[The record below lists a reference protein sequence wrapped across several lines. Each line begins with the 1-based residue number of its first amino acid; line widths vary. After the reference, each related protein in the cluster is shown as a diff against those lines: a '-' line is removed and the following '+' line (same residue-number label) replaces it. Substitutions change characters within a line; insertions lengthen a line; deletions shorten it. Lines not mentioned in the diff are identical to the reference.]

1 MKSMSRLRMYLL
13 KVLCLS
19 FSAVTLLLAQ
29 GNRASITGIITD
41 PSGAVVQG
49 AEVTAKNLG
58 TGLETTSLSNND
70 GIYSILN
77 LFPGTYSLT
86 FSKTGF
92 RTIQIPSLILE
103 STQAAKIDQRLTVA
117 TTSET
122 VTVAETSPILDTENA
137 TEGTH
142 LTGQV
147 MTDLPLNVEGGRDV
161 EQFAHALTPGYSAA
175 SSTYEAMI
183 NGTQIFTKDFTIDGT
198 SGTAQIQGD
207 DVEIGPSMEAIQ
219 EVESQTSGI
228 SPENGIT
235 NGGVIMFNLKSGTNQ
250 FHGSAFGYGHN
261 ELLDARVWGNP
272 DKPKSRFWDYGGSLG
287 GPIRKDKTF
296 FFGAFERYQ
305 QNDFTL
311 GTLGTNSNAATVP
324 TQAFLNGDFSALLN
338 TSKVLGTD
346 KHGLPIYSGAIFN
359 PNDPGAVFPGNIIP
373 KSMFSSVS
381 QKILSIYQSDYAPQS
396 SSILGNDRFP
406 TQGTPAQF
414 PDQAVVKI
422 DENLTNTNHLSGSWI
437 YDYRPRTL
445 ADSGGVWQLG
455 TTTGGPLAD
464 VREQKVVGNEFRASD
479 AYTITPNL
487 LNVFNATYNRYW
499 NGSVPAEAGTNWP
512 QQLGFGNT
520 GADNF
525 PAISFGDSVNGFSA
539 TSIGNTWQGYF
550 VGGTFIYND
559 NISWTKGKHVFT
571 FGGEFRA
578 MQLNSHAGSGALSFN
593 FSNNTTGAVG
603 TSYANQVGYGF
614 ASFLLGDVLSASE
627 TTPFD
632 LYGRRKAMD
641 LFVQDS
647 WKITPTLTA
656 NIGLRWDAT
665 FRFHEKY
672 GHWANFD
679 TSAIDPNLGIPG
691 AIEYLNNGSGSFE
704 KNQDWHNFGPSIALA
719 WNPWKRVV
727 FRGAFNILYVPIGIQ
742 YYNGVP
748 YAFDPGYRGTNATS
762 APFNWDSGYPGVF
775 TPGTTSPTASANL
788 FPVVTV
794 DPNALLAGYTDNW
807 NLGIQYEVTKTM
819 SIEAAYIANRG
830 HHLQDSGLYNNQP
843 SAQRFFQVV
852 NSGNGFNYV
861 CNAAQAAT
869 NGVPYPYAG
878 FCAPALAAIAPFPQ
892 LAAAEA
898 TTWFYPNL
906 YYVGLPL
913 GQSYYDSMVLQLFKR
928 LGAGLTMNLNYTLS
942 RSEGDTVNNFGES
955 YDVAGIQDFN
965 NLTEA
970 AHTLT
975 PYDQKH
981 TFKGAVTYELPFG
994 NGRQFLTGSSKLLNG
1009 IVSGW
1014 RLTGIV
1020 LYASGLPL
1028 SFSSSNYYYYPLWA
1042 TTYVNY
1048 NLAGYSGSKFNDGGF
1063 QEPTASNPTP
1073 AGDQYFPA
1081 SVAVNPAYGQLG
1093 TGPARIDALRGF
1105 GLASE
1110 NVSLLKNA
1118 TFGSE
1123 GRYVLQFRVEF
1134 YNIFNRHSFNSP
1146 VTNLSS
1152 PQFGYVTSVNSTP
1165 RQGQFGVRFQW

>member
-1 MKSMSRLRMYLL
+1 MRHVAVGVYLL
-13 KVLCLS
+13 RVSLLVL
-19 FSAVTLLLAQ
+19 ATAILLPAQ
-29 GNRASITGIITD
+29 GNRASITGMVTD
-41 PSGAVVQG
+41 PSGAVITNV
-49 AEVTAKNLG
+49 EVSAKNLD
-58 TGLETTSLSNND
+58 TGAETRTLTNKD

-77 LFPGTYSLT
+77 LFPGKYSLT
-86 FSKTGF
+86 FRKAGF
-92 RTIQIPSLILE
+92 QSVKLPSITLL
-103 STQAAKIDQRLTVA
+103 STQVAKIDQRLAIA
-117 TTSET
+117 TTSQT
-122 VTVAETSPILDTENA
+122 VTVSVSSPVLDTQNA
-137 TEGTH
+137 TIGTH

-147 MTDLPLNVEGGRDV
+147 MTDLPLNIQGGRDI
-161 EQFAHALTPGYSAA
+161 EKFAYALTPGYNALSN
-175 SSTYEAMI
+175 TYQAMI
-183 NGTQIFTKDFTIDGT
+183 NGTQIFTKDFTVDGT

-207 DVEIGPSMEAIQ
+207 DVEIGPTMEAIQ

-272 DKPKSRFWDYGGSLG
+272 NKPKSRFWDYGGSLG
-287 GPIRKDKTF
+287 GPIRRDKTF

-305 QNDFTL
+305 QNDYTL
-311 GTLGTNSNAATVP
+311 GTLGPNSNAATVP

-346 KHGLPIYSGAIFN
+346 KHGQPIYAGAIFN
-359 PNDPGAVFPGNIIP
+359 PSDPGAVFPGNIIP

-381 QKILSIYQSDYAPQS
+381 QKILSIYQQDYAPQG

-406 TQGTPAQF
+406 VQGTPSQT
-414 PDQAVVKI
+414 PDQAVLKI
-422 DENLTNTNHLSGSWI
+422 DENLNDKNHLSGSWI
-437 YDYRPRTL
+437 YDYRPRIL

-455 TTTGGPLAD
+455 STTGGPLAN

-479 AYTITPNL
+479 TYTITPNV

-499 NGSVPAEAGTNWP
+499 NGSIPAESGTNWP

-525 PAISFGDSVNGFSA
+525 PAISFGNSVNGFST

-550 VGGTFIYND
+550 VGGTFIYGD
-559 NISWTKGKHVFT
+559 TISWTKGKHILT
-571 FGGEFRA
+571 FGGDFRA
-578 MQLNSHAGSGALSFN
+578 MQLNSHAGSGALSFK
-593 FSNNTTGAVG
+593 FSNNTTGAPNQP
-603 TSYANQVGYGF
+603 YANQVGYGF
-614 ASFLLGDVLSASE
+614 ASFLLGDVQSASE

-641 LFVQDS
+641 LYAQDN
-647 WKITPTLTA
+647 WKILPTLTL
-656 NIGLRWDAT
+656 NLGLRWDAT

-679 TSAIDPNLGIPG
+679 LNAIDPNLGIPG
-691 AIEYLNNGSGSFE
+691 ALEYLSSGGQSFE
-704 KNQDWHNFGPSIALA
+704 KNEDWHNFGPLIALA
-719 WNPWKRVV
+719 WNPRTHLV
-727 FRGAFNILYVPIGIQ
+727 FRGAFNILYVPIGID

-748 YAFDPGYRGTNATS
+748 YGFDPAYRGTNATS
-762 APFNWDSGYPGVF
+762 KPFNWDNGYPGVF
-775 TPGTTSPTASANL
+775 TPGTKSTTPSPNL

-807 NLGIQYEVTKTM
+807 NLGVQYAISNTM
-819 SIEAAYIANRG
+819 SIEASYIANRG
-830 HHLQDSGLYNNQP
+830 HHLQDAGLYNNQP
-843 SAQRFFQVV
+843 SAQEFFSVV
-852 NSGNGFNYV
+852 NSGKGFNYV
-861 CNAAQAAT
+861 CSPSQAASA
-869 NGVPYPYAG
+869 GVPYPYPG
-878 FCAPALAAIAPFPQ
+878 FCAPALAAIAPYPQ

-898 TTWFYPNL
+898 NIWFYPNL

-913 GQSYYDSMVLQLFKR
+913 GQSYYDSMVIQLLKR

-965 NLTEA
+965 NLAEA

-994 NGRQFLTGSSKLLNG
+994 RGRTFFTGRGRFVNSL
-1009 IVSGW
+1009 ISGW
-1014 RLTGIV
+1014 RIAGLV
-1020 LYASGLPL
+1020 LYASGKPL
-1028 SFSSSNYYYYPLWA
+1028 TFKSSNYYYYPLWA

-1048 NLAGYSGSKFNDGGF
+1048 NLAGYNGSRFNADDF
-1063 QEPTASNPTP
+1063 QEPTSSNPKP
-1073 AGDQYFPA
+1073 ATDLYFPSTIA
-1081 SVAVNPAYGQLG
+1081 TNPPYGQLG

-1105 GLASE
+1105 GLANE
-1110 NVSLLKNA
+1110 NASLLKNTA
-1118 TFGSE
+1118 FGSE
-1123 GRYVLQFRVEF
+1123 GRYLLQIRVEF
-1134 YNIFNRHSFNSP
+1134 YNICNRHTFNNP
-1146 VTNLSS
+1146 DTNLSS
-1152 PQFGYVTSVNSTP
+1152 PTFGYVTSVNSTP
-1165 RQGQFGVRFQW
+1165 RQGQFGIRFQW